1 MKIKFVQ
8 KATGFKQKFDIE
20 KLKKSISFALK
31 DADIFDAGFASK
43 IAQDI
48 LHRLEKRENEMVKV
62 EDIRQCAMQSIKDLG
77 LSRVLETYEVISLR
91 LPHLRISQVQKK
103 TGETE
108 PYHPLKIFKSIK
120 KSFKDAGITGVS
132 KIAED
137 MTKAI
142 TKNLEEKYSGVSV
155 PSEDIR
161 KTTAEFLKKAGYEKA
176 ERFYL
181 MHKYI

>member
-1 MKIKFVQ
+1 MKIKFV
-8 KATGFKQKFDIE
+8 KKNTGFKQKFDIE
-20 KLKKSISFALK
+20 KLKGSIAAALK
-31 DADIFDAGFASK
+31 DADIFDSGFASK

-77 LSRVLETYEVISLR
+77 LSRVLDTYEVISLR
-91 LPHLRISQVQKK
+91 LPHLKINQVQKK

-120 KSFKDAGITGVS
+120 KSFRDAGINGVS

-137 MTKAI
+137 LTKEI
-142 TKNLEEKYSGVSV
+142 TKKLEEIYAGRPV
-155 PSEDIR
+155 PSEEI
-161 KTTAEFLKKAGYEKA
+161 KKNTAEFLKNHGYEKV

-181 MHKYI
+181 MNRYI